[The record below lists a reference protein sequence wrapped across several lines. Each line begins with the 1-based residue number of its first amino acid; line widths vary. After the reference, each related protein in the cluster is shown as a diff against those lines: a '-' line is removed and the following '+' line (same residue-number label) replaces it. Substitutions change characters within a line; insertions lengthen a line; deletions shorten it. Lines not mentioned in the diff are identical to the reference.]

1 MRSPHTANFLTCHDS
16 RAPLVIVA
24 RPALDAAGKPVP
36 ARFDAALGT
45 TVIVAATRQP
55 LLDGARA
62 LLERG
67 ADPDTT
73 IILKH
78 IGSEVES
85 LRGRIGAAAKLTVD
99 EDSTPRFKRWKPFSR
114 GAVQPSV
121 RETAPF
127 HAEGRTGTQSTRRG
141 VGDGAF

>member
-1 MRSPHTANFLTCHDS
+1 MRSPHTANFLTCHDL

-36 ARFDAALGT
+36 ARFDAVLGT
-45 TVIVAATRQP
+45 TVIVAAGSRSSTAP
-55 LLDGARA
+55 APCLAARH
-62 LLERG
+62 RSG
-67 ADPDTT
+67 HHDH
-73 IILKH
+73 LKH

-114 GAVQPSV
+114 GAVQPSM
-121 RETAPF
+121 RETAPL
-127 HAEGRTGTQSTRRG
+127 HAEGRTGTQNRA
-141 VGDGAF
+141 GAEV